1 MQSAAPLVA
10 VGRGVPPRYKV
21 SALPL
26 TGAHTDIVRGERL
39 ASPWNVVVYI
49 KLPDN
54 CLNKGNYY
62 QVYVSRVFMCKTQ
75 NIFQVKT
82 RLMHRTYAGTAGKR
96 VVTVLKRETSS
107 SESVMAQ

>member
-1 MQSAAPLVA
+1 MQSAAPLGA

-26 TGAHTDIVRGERL
+26 TRAHTDIVRGERI
-39 ASPWNVVVYI
+39 ASPWNVFVYI

-62 QVYVSRVFMCKTQ
+62 QVYVSVVFMCKTQ
-75 NIFQVKT
+75 NIFQVNT
-82 RLMHRTYAGTAGKR
+82 TLMHRTFAGTAGKR
-96 VVTVLKRETSS
+96 VFTVLNSS
-107 SESVMAQ
+107 PESVMAQ